1 MGVIL
6 SDIYKLV
13 EYHGGLKGRMRFAIK
28 TKVSSSKAAA
38 VEDRPEYIQ
47 SFVKIA
53 NLILQKDIGTELK
66 QKHPSLTISQSGPA
80 EPPPT
85 TTTQP
90 ATENYPPK
98 INQTE
103 YKQDSDIYG
112 QNNLRPYQP
121 DTKLSEEE
129 RHE

>member
-1 MGVIL
+1 MGAIL

-28 TKVSSSKAAA
+28 TKVSSGKAAS

-47 SFVKIA
+47 SFIKIA
-53 NLILQKDIGTELK
+53 NLILQKDIGEELK
-66 QKHPSLTISQSGPA
+66 QKHPTLIISQSGPA
-80 EPPPT
+80 EPPPNTQQT
-85 TTTQP
+85 TTTY
-90 ATENYPPK
+90 TPK
-98 INQTE
+98 INQSE
-103 YKQDSDIYG
+103 YKPQSDLYG

-121 DTKLSEEE
+121 DIKPSEEE

>member
-47 SFVKIA
+47 SFIKIA
-53 NLILQKDIGTELK
+53 NLILQKDIGAELK
-66 QKHPSLTISQSGPA
+66 QKYPTLTIGQMGNTQ
-80 EPPPT
+80 PPPNTQQT
-85 TTTQP
+85 TTTYTPKVTQP
-90 ATENYPPK
+90 
-98 INQTE
+98 E
-103 YKQDSDIYG
+103 YKPQSDLYG
-112 QNNLRPYQP
+112 QNNLKPYQP

-129 RHE
+129 RHEG